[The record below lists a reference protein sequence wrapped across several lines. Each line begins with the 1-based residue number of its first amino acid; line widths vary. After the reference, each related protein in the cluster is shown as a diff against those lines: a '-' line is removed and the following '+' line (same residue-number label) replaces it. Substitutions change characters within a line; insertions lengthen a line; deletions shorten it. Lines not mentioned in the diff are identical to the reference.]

1 MIRRHFS
8 FAILLLVL
16 GLALAGCGGDD
27 NESSGTTAAT
37 TEASAGDT
45 GSDTTGASATTLNG
59 SVGPGFDI
67 SLDGTD
73 GITAGDYTLVV
84 NDQSTA
90 HNFHLTGP
98 GGRRRLDGGLGGGR
112 KDVRCD
118 SGRGRVQ
125 VPVRPARELDER
137 QLHRGV
143 VAGRAARPSSRIR
156 SLPIFALVTMNTTL
170 KIVATVSVLAHA
182 AAAAAVLLP
191 KR

>member
-1 MIRRHFS
+1 MKSRHVT

-27 NESSGTTAAT
+27 DESSGTTAAA
-37 TEASAGDT
+37 TEASARDTGGDT
-45 GSDTTGASATTLNG
+45 SGGSATTLNG

-98 GGRRRLDGGLGGGR
+98 GGV
-112 KDVRCD
+112 DVATEVSEEGEKTFD
-118 SGRGRVQ
+118 VT
-125 VPVRPARELDER
+125 L
-137 QLHRGV
+137 
-143 VAGRAARPSSRIR
+143 VAGEYKFQCDPHASS
-156 SLPIFALVTMNTTL
+156 MNGSF
-170 KIVATVSVLAHA
+170 TVG
-182 AAAAAVLLP
+182 
-191 KR
+191 

>member
-1 MIRRHFS
+1 MSRRHFT

-27 NESSGTTAAT
+27 DESSGTTAAT
-37 TEASAGDT
+37 TEASAGNTGGDT
-45 GSDTTGASATTLNG
+45 SGGSATTLNG

-98 GGRRRLDGGLGGGR
+98 GGV
-112 KDVRCD
+112 DVSTEVSEEGEKTFD
-118 SGRGRVQ
+118 VTSGRASTSSSAIRT
-125 VPVRPARELDER
+125 RAR
-137 QLHRGV
+137 
-143 VAGRAARPSSRIR
+143 
-156 SLPIFALVTMNTTL
+156 
-170 KIVATVSVLAHA
+170 
-182 AAAAAVLLP
+182 
-191 KR
+191 